1 MKNIIPK
8 MKQTWRWYG
17 PDDPVSLDDIK
28 QAGATGIVN
37 ALHQIPNG
45 KIWSVS
51 EIIKRK
57 EIIENSG
64 LTWDVVES
72 LPVHENIKTKSG
84 NFSKLIDNYKK
95 SMSNLASCGIKVI
108 CYNFMP
114 VLDWTRTNLN
124 MKFKDGSYALEF
136 NYDALR
142 AFDLF
147 MLKRE
152 KANEDYSKSEIEDA
166 RNYFNSLSKQEKD
179 DVRDNVIK
187 GLPGSEEGY
196 SMDSFK
202 EILKNYDTID
212 SNQLKK
218 NLVYFLK
225 SIIGHA
231 KSIGV
236 LMCIHPDDPPFSL
249 LGLPRVV
256 SNKEDYE
263 YIFEQVP
270 QENNGITFCTGSL
283 GVIPENNL
291 GEIFDRFSNRVHFI
305 HLRSIK
311 RDHKG
316 NFYEANHLEGDVD
329 MYKIISKIINEQKR
343 RFLNKR
349 KDFSIPMR
357 PDHGH
362 QMLDD
367 LRKKIVNPGYS
378 AIGRLRGLAEI
389 RGLEYGIIKNT

>member
-1 MKNIIPK
+1 MKNTIPK

-17 PDDPVSLDDIK
+17 PNDPVSLEDIK

-45 KIWSVS
+45 EIWSVS

-57 EIIENSG
+57 EIINNSG
-64 LTWDVVES
+64 LSWDVVES

-84 NFSKLIDNYKK
+84 NFSELIDNYKK

-124 MKFKDGSYALEF
+124 MKFKDGSHALEF
-136 NYDALR
+136 NYNALR

-147 MLKRE
+147 ILKRE
-152 KANEDYSKSEIEDA
+152 KANKDYTKYEIENS
-166 RNYFNSLSKQEKD
+166 RNYFNSLSKKEKEEI
-179 DVRDNVIK
+179 RDNIIK

-196 SMDSFK
+196 SLDSFK
-202 EILKNYDTID
+202 EILKTYDNID

-225 SIIGHA
+225 SIISHA

-270 QENNGITFCTGSL
+270 IENNGITFCTGSL
-283 GVIPENNL
+283 GVISENNL
-291 GEIFDRFSNRVHFI
+291 EEIFDRFSNRVHFI
-305 HLRSIK
+305 HLRSTK
-311 RDHKG
+311 RDNKG

-349 KDFSIPMR
+349 KDFNIPMR

-389 RGLEYGIIKNT
+389 RGLEYGIIKNQ